1 MPPTFTKPFYWLCV
15 KLREPEFVLTQ
26 VDVMNRSIVVAFF
39 TIANMAA
46 TIIVSEARPVYAR
59 KERQECGY
67 CHVRPG
73 GGGDRGFRGMFYG
86 GNGLSFQGFDEKREA
101 LIAGLTGGATG
112 RNSIPAIS
120 YNGNISGPATQQIQL
135 ASLRGPVMLVF
146 LTKADDSSKLAV
158 KTMASLAKAYGTQ
171 VTVLGVAKT
180 EDALKLTD
188 ELGGLLR
195 VYPDA
200 DGAAAKKYSAA
211 NSLDVAVA
219 AKLGDPLKVYAG
231 FSRSNM
237 AGAMNV
243 LATAG
248 IQPPVVDLAQIPE
261 KVMRGEKLF

>member
-1 MPPTFTKPFYWLCV
+1 MNDPLKTM
-15 KLREPEFVLTQ
+15 LRNLILL
-26 VDVMNRSIVVAFF
+26 SITVTLLV
-39 TIANMAA
+39 TTML
-46 TIIVSEARPVYAR
+46 VSEARPVYAR

-120 YNGNISGPATQQIQL
+120 YNGNISGPATQQIQV
-135 ASLRGPVMLVF
+135 AALRGPVLLLF
-146 LTKADDSSKLAV
+146 LSKADDNAKLAV
-158 KTMASLAKAYGTQ
+158 KSMAVLAKAYGTQ
-171 VTVLGVAKT
+171 VTVLGIAKT

-188 ELGGLLR
+188 ELGGVLR

-237 AGAMNV
+237 AGVMNM
-243 LATAG
+243 LATEG
-248 IQPPVVDLAQIPE
+248 IQPPVVDLSQVSE
-261 KVMRGEKLF
+261 KVLRGEKL